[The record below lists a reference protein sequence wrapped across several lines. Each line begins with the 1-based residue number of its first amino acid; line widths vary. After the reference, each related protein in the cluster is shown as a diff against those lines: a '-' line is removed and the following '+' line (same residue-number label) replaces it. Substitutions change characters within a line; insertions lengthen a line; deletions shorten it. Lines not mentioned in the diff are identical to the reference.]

1 MQNLESPKSPTTRPK
16 RKELLK
22 KMSKEYEAR
31 GLEQVKVDNDQV
43 AAIHTENN
51 RERTINQSLQ
61 KDIELL
67 K

>member
-1 MQNLESPKSPTTRPK
+1 MQNLESPKSPTRSK

-22 KMSKEYEAR
+22 KMSKEYEER
-31 GLEQVKVDNDQV
+31 GLEQVIVDNAQV

-61 KDIELL
+61 RDIELL